1 MILSD
6 FDLENYIRDKR
17 LVLEPFDKSCVKENG
32 IDLRLEGEIAIM
44 NDLGKDFILDP
55 YSEEDIKKE
64 YTITKFTDRVVIPSR
79 AHVMLT
85 TVESIKM
92 PDNIMGFVELRSTW
106 ARHGLSMPPT
116 IIDVGWEGAITL
128 EVVNNAPFGV
138 ALKANDR
145 FAHVIFA
152 TTLNRVKMEYKG
164 FYRGQR
170 GIRLPKALKKDLP

>member
-17 LVLEPFDKSCVKENG
+17 LVISPFDKSCVKENG
-32 IDLRLEGEIAIM
+32 IDLRLEGDIAIM
-44 NDLGKDFILDP
+44 NEKLGKDFVLDP
-55 YSEEDIKKE
+55 YSEEHISKE
-64 YTITKFTDRVVIPSR
+64 YVVKKAVDRLVIPSR

-85 TVESIKM
+85 TVESLKM

-116 IIDVGWEGAITL
+116 IIDVGFDGTITL
-128 EVVNNAPFGV
+128 EVVNNAPFGISI
-138 ALKANDR
+138 KPNER

-152 TTLNRVKMEYKG
+152 TTLNRVKTEYKG
-164 FYRGQR
+164 FYSGQR
-170 GIRLPKALKKDLP
+170 GIRLPKALK